1 MPGRGDGGWQVSDV
15 STGLLKAFVTGAQIA
30 SKVLPGK
37 YRRAAEA
44 AALGLDAI
52 AQAVSGGAKPED
64 FHVTR
69 IKDIGPYL
77 AEAKAKRNLVQEKK

>member
-1 MPGRGDGGWQVSDV
+1 MSDV
-15 STGLLKAFVTGAQIA
+15 STGLLRAFVAGAQIA

-44 AALGLDAI
+44 AAIGLDAI
-52 AQAVSGGAKPED
+52 TTAVAGGAKPED

-69 IKDIGPYL
+69 IKDIGPFL
-77 AEAKAKRNLVQEKK
+77 AEAKAKRNLVKEEK